1 MMKRLL
7 TVTLLITLASNVC
20 LAQYRFSGTFYQ
32 LRWGETEDSQDLI
45 TPVNALGNPLCVK
58 MGSSWSATLEG
69 VGGLIGWKVSYARL
83 RSLVDGTVHFT
94 VNDPGV
100 SNLKMPGQPYPLPDV
115 PSYVDHARLEVSYVI
130 CYWGSWGPTYYLTP
144 IYSSEVFVVLDA
156 PKAPMNPAWVNVLR
170 LSCSWASGATDDSTA
185 ARKVT
190 NALHLWG
197 RYFGGR
203 WFARDYTDSFE
214 RFYLRECL
222 ARFVNNG
229 QVGQCNDFAD
239 LLLCLQTSLGLSNR
253 AVQRTHSLHNS
264 RRTISIDGAEWTL
277 LGFRTKPLDVAPWG
291 SSDYDGV
298 NIWTYHQFCIEQNS
312 GRVWDACIQFHP
324 SHRIAVTG
332 MPREPD
338 YRDYLVE
345 AYIFVI
351 VDQETG
357 TLLDMREFTQPDFF
371 WRPTPSVGLMPEVTA
386 ESIP

>member
-7 TVTLLITLASNVC
+7 MVTLLITLASNLC
-20 LAQYRFSGTFYQ
+20 MAQYRFSGTFYQ

-83 RSLVDGTVHFT
+83 RSLVDGTVNFT

-115 PSYVDHARLEVSYVI
+115 PSYVDHAQLEVSYVI

-156 PKAPMNPAWVNVLR
+156 PKAPMSPAWVNVLR
-170 LSCSWASGATDDSTA
+170 LSCDWASRAADEATA

-197 RYFGGR
+197 EYQEGE
-203 WFARDYTDSFE
+203 WFTRHRTDSFE
-214 RFYLRECL
+214 LFYLRMCL
-222 ARFVNNG
+222 AEFMSSFI
-229 QVGQCNDFAD
+229 VGQCNDFAD

-253 AVQRTHSLHNS
+253 AVQRTHSLS
-264 RRTISIDGAEWTL
+264 QRTRPIDDEEWTL
-277 LGFRTKPLDVAPWG
+277 LYFRTKPLDVAHWG
-291 SSDYDGV
+291 SSHYDGV
-298 NIWTYHQFCIEQNS
+298 SFWTYHQFCIERTS
-312 GRVWDACIQFHP
+312 GRVWDSCIQFHP
-324 SHRIAVTG
+324 SYRIAVTG

-345 AYIFVI
+345 AYIFGI
-351 VDQETG
+351 VDAVTG
-357 TLLDMREFTQPDFF
+357 IILDVREYTQPDFF
-371 WRPTPSVGLMPEVTA
+371 WRPTPSGGFIPGLTA